1 MMAHRTGSSRSG
13 AAIAIVA
20 LAFLAAGG
28 ALYAQQLTGNIYG
41 SVTDESGGRLP
52 GVTVTLTGGGA
63 PQTFTT
69 DSRGEFRF
77 LNLAPGDRYTV
88 SYELPGFV
96 KTTRTNV
103 AVSIGRNTQADVGLK
118 LAKIEAAVT
127 VRAEAPLLETR
138 KVVTG
143 AVVDQA
149 QLREIPTA
157 RDPWVVLQTVPG
169 VMVDRLNVGGNYS
182 GQQSLFYAKGA
193 LGNQS
198 TFNLDGVNITDMAAL
213 GSSGTYYDFDSFEEI
228 QATTGGSDITAFTP
242 GVQLNLVTK
251 RGTND
256 VHGSARDLLTRQ
268 KWQSKNASSE
278 FLAQPA
284 GTNIPPRTDTIQDY
298 GVEVGGPIWR
308 DHLWAWGSYGRNQ
321 IDLITST
328 GATDKTTLEDANL
341 KLNLQA
347 TESTAVTFGYTQGD
361 KSKLG
366 RNVGLTRPTSNEG
379 WNQSGI
385 NGNPSALDK
394 VEVSQVISSNLFL
407 TASYAYFR
415 GGFQLLPGSGD
426 AINNLYRDDTNG
438 NIYHNGYY
446 TYRTQ
451 RPLHNAGTNGSFFFN
466 TGQVGNELK
475 FGFSYRKGGVVSTTT
490 WPGNGNYGILGAF
503 GVGKDAAELTRAA
516 SLKGTLQYWN
526 AYLGDTISVG
536 NLTVNAGLRYDV
548 QSGYNQAGSSGAN
561 PIIPEVLPAIAG
573 SDSPEPFK
581 WKNWSPRVGAT
592 YALGDARK
600 VVLKASYARFADQ
613 LGIGTLFNVNATQL
627 AGVRYYWTDANG
639 DKVVQRSEL
648 DFTKPAKCAGCP
660 SGVQSAYGFDPKN
673 PASPSSPNIIDPNLK
688 AGKTDEVVAGVD
700 YEVLPEFVVGASY
713 TYRKYTDP
721 IFTYRNGLTA
731 SSFVLCTTAVRSV
744 CPTNGFINGTTK
756 SGTGFSVP
764 IYTLNPSTLLPAS
777 VLTTNRP
784 DFDTTYN
791 GIELTMQKRLSNKWM
806 VRGNFGFQ
814 NWKQH
819 AGSGSCAQLDPTNLL
834 NGTFGAGCPGDDIM
848 VGPSGTG
855 SGATGNIFVNSKWN
869 FNIAGLYQL
878 PLGFN
883 VGANFFGRQG
893 YPYVQW
899 VSINTGDGY
908 GTKNVVVPP
917 LDQQRNPNIFDADI
931 RLEKVIE
938 LRPLSISLSLDVFNV
953 ANSATVLQRQGK
965 IATCSNTSSQP
976 SCSALVPNGSY
987 NLITDFQ
994 SPRVVRAGARISF

>member
-1 MMAHRTGSSRSG
+1 MAYRTGSWRSG

-20 LAFLAAGG
+20 FVFLAVSG
-28 ALYAQQLTGNIYG
+28 ALCAQQLTGNIYG
-41 SVTDESGGRLP
+41 NITDEQGGRLP

-77 LNLAPGDRYTV
+77 LNLAPSDRYTV

-96 KTTRTNV
+96 KTTRTSV
-103 AVSIGRNTQADVGLK
+103 AVSIGRNTQADVVLK
-118 LAKIEAAVT
+118 LAKVEAAVT

-149 QLREIPTA
+149 QLQEIPTA
-157 RDPWVVLQTVPG
+157 RDPWVVLQSVPG

-251 RGTND
+251 RGTNE
-256 VHGSARDLLTRQ
+256 VHGSARDLLTRS
-268 KWQSKNASSE
+268 KWQSENASAA

-298 GVEVGGPIWR
+298 GVEVGGPLWK

-328 GATDKTTLEDANL
+328 GATDKSTLEDANL
-341 KLNLQA
+341 KLNFQA
-347 TESTAVTFGYTQGD
+347 TGSTAVTFGYTQGD
-361 KSKLG
+361 KVKLG

-385 NGNPSALDK
+385 GGNPSALDK
-394 VEVSQVISSNLFL
+394 VEVSQVVGSNLFL

-415 GGFQLLPGSGD
+415 GGFQLLPGSGN

-438 NIYHNGYY
+438 GIYHNGYY
-446 TYRTQ
+446 TYATQ

-466 TGQVGNELK
+466 TGPVGNELK

-503 GVGKDAAELTRAA
+503 GVGKDGAELTRAA

-526 AYLGDTISVG
+526 AYLGDTVTAG
-536 NLTVNAGLRYDV
+536 NLTVNAGIRYDV
-548 QSGYNQAGSSGAN
+548 QSGFNQAGSSGAN

-573 SDSPEPFK
+573 TDQPELFK

-627 AGVRYYWTDANG
+627 AGVRYYWTDKNG
-639 DKVVQRSEL
+639 DKVITRDEL
-648 DFTKPAKCAGCP
+648 DFTKPSKCGPAGA
-660 SGVQSAYGFDPKN
+660 QSCYGFDPAN
-673 PASPSSPNIIDPNLK
+673 PASPKSPNILDPNLK

-721 IFTYRNGLTA
+721 VFTYRNGLSA
-731 SSFVLCTTAVRSV
+731 SSFVQCTTAVRSV
-744 CPTNGFINGTTK
+744 CPATGFISGTTA
-756 SGTGFSVP
+756 SGTAFKVP
-764 IYTLNPSTLLPAS
+764 IYTLNPALSLPAA
-777 VLTTNRP
+777 VLTTNRS
-784 DFDTTYN
+784 DYDTTYN

-806 VRGNFGFQ
+806 VRGNFGYQ
-814 NWKQH
+814 DWKQH
-819 AGSGSCAQLDPTNLL
+819 AGSGSCGQLDPTNLL
-834 NGTFGAGCPGDDIM
+834 NVTFGAGCPGDDIM

-855 SGATGNIFVNSKWN
+855 SGALGNIFVNSKWN

-899 VSINTGDGY
+899 VSINTGDGF

-917 LDQQRNPNIFDADI
+917 LDQQRNPNIFDADV

-938 LRPLSISLSLDVFNV
+938 LRPLSIALSIDVFNV

-965 IATCSNTSSQP
+965 IATCSNTTAQP
-976 SCSALVPNGSY
+976 SCSALVANGTY
-987 NLITDFQ
+987 NFITDFQ
-994 SPRVVRAGARISF
+994 SPRVVRAGVRVSF